1 MYHLRDVTLS
11 LTMRNSMI
19 YEAQVATPRMPRH
32 KTPSLSR
39 EGWGG
44 SPVGVGL
51 QFGSLVGVSFNPSP
65 QPPVIKQ
72 VTPYGE
78 VFLFVAT
85 PL

>member
-1 MYHLRDVTLS
+1 MYRLRDVTLS
-11 LTMRNSMI
+11 FTMRNTMI
-19 YEAQVATPRMPRH
+19 YDAQVANPRMPRH

-51 QFGSLVGVSFNPSP
+51 QFGSLVGGFNPSP
-65 QPPVIKQ
+65 QPPAIKQ
-72 VTPYGE
+72 VTPHGE